1 MTFKNTHKKIIPLIL
16 VILLATFIMINL
28 TTQAN
33 ANMFGLFK
41 KYDVQLSPIVQ
52 GKIKL
57 HGKPVSNQKVT
68 RSLTY
73 GDDDE
78 QIDIVTSDLNGD
90 FSFPEKMISSKR
102 PGSMFDE
109 STVRQI
115 IVIERDNEKYLL
127 WYSDTLGITPAQ
139 AISDRLL
146 SLKCD
151 LNNSEETFEFPS
163 IEHPKLNHFTYS
175 ICRW

>member
-1 MTFKNTHKKIIPLIL
+1 MIFKNTLQKIMSFLIVAL
-16 VILLATFIMINL
+16 VATFITINL
-28 TTQAN
+28 TTQAT

-41 KYDVQLSPIVQ
+41 KYDVHLSPIAR
-52 GKIKL
+52 GSIS
-57 HGKPVSNQKVT
+57 HNGKPLANQAVT
-68 RSLTY
+68 RALTY

-78 QIDIVTSDLNGD
+78 KIETVITDNDGN
-90 FSFPEKMISSKR
+90 FHFPEKNIRSSR

-115 IVIERDNEKYLL
+115 ILVEKNNEKYLL
-127 WYSDTLGITPAQ
+127 WYTNTFGIKPAQ
-139 AISDRLL
+139 AISEKLL
-146 SLKCD
+146 ALNCD

-163 IEHPKLNHFTYS
+163 TEHPKFKHFTYS